1 MNPVNI
7 TRDEAQERSRIVTS
21 HSYKVVVDLS
31 GRDPQGNPLADPTGT
46 FVSSS
51 TISFSSTGEA
61 THADLIADG
70 VYAAEL
76 DGVPLDPALHHDHR
90 FPIEAGAG
98 DHELTVV
105 ALCRYSHSGEGLHR
119 FVDPADD
126 RVYLYT
132 QFEIADARRMYANFE
147 QPDLKA
153 TFQLKVLAPQG
164 WTVIS
169 NGATPEPADGPY
181 EGIATWQFPATPP
194 ISTYL
199 TALVAGEYHV
209 DHGTVRTREGADIG
223 ADILCRRSMS
233 EFLDAERIR
242 TTTQRGF
249 EVYEEEFGH
258 PYPFGKYDQSFVP
271 EFNAGAMENAGCVT
285 HRDDYLFRSRVTS
298 AQYEARDN
306 TILHE
311 LAHMW
316 FGDLVTMTWWDDLW
330 LNESFAEWASH
341 HCQEKIVAKY
351 GGVNPWVSFANQRKT
366 WGYRQDQL
374 PTTHPIAADMVD
386 LATVE
391 QNFDGITYA
400 KGAST
405 LKQLVAF
412 VGEEQFLAGVRAY
425 LQAHKFANS
434 RLSDLLDE
442 LQKASGRDLSGF
454 TQEWLRTPGVN
465 TVRPDFDVDEN
476 GNLTRFDIVQTASE
490 QFPTLRT
497 HRMGIGIY
505 TLTDDGLVRTD
516 GLDVDV
522 HGDRT
527 PIAALAG
534 HARGDLILLND
545 ADLSYVKVRLDS
557 HSLETLTGH
566 IDALGDPLAR
576 ALCWGAA
583 WDMCRDAELRP
594 QDYVALVTRGLGSE
608 TDLTAVQSLVRQAT
622 TAVLSYTAPE
632 KRAEGR
638 TALISAI
645 AAQLKDAEP
654 GGDHQVALAN
664 GLLAAIGTEGADLL
678 TGWLEGEEVP
688 EGLAVDQ
695 GMRWRI
701 IAALARLGKADEALV
716 AAEQGR
722 DNTIAGAE
730 AAAGARAAMPTAEAK
745 EAAWKRATDEAGVPN
760 ETYREIVS
768 HFINADQQEVLAP
781 YAAKYLELCAAVDA
795 GEGQWATA
803 GHAQIQNA
811 LQWLFPVENADRA
824 WLDELRKWAT
834 SRTLTST
841 VNRVLLEESDAAERA
856 LRCQARSLA

>member
-7 TRDEAQERSRIVTS
+7 TRDEAEQRSRIVTA
-21 HSYKVVVDLS
+21 HSYRVVVDLS
-31 GRDPQGNPLADPTGT
+31 GRDPQGNPLADPAGT

-90 FPIEAGAG
+90 FPIEAGVG

-153 TFQLKVLAPQG
+153 AFALKVLAPQG

-169 NGATPEPADGPY
+169 NGTTPEPSDGPY

-199 TALVAGEYHV
+199 TALVAGHYAV
-209 DHGTVRTREGADIG
+209 DHGTVRTREGKDIG
-223 ADILCRRSMS
+223 ADILCRRSMT

-341 HCQEKIVAKY
+341 HCQEKIAAKH

-412 VGEEQFLAGVRAY
+412 VGEEQFLVGVRAY
-425 LQAHKFANS
+425 LEAHKFANS
-434 RLSDLLDE
+434 RLSDLLEE

-454 TQEWLRTPGVN
+454 TREWLRTPGVN
-465 TVRPDFDVDEN
+465 TVRPDFDVDED
-476 GNLTRFDIVQTASE
+476 GNFTRFDIVQSAPAR
-490 QFPTLRT
+490 FPTLRT

-505 TLTDDGLVRTD
+505 SLTQDGLVRTD
-516 GLDVDV
+516 GLEVDV
-522 HGDRT
+522 HGERT

-534 HARGDLILLND
+534 RARGDLVLLND
-545 ADLSYVKVRLDS
+545 ADLSYVKVRLDE
-557 HSLETLTGH
+557 HSLKTLTEH
-566 IDALGDPLAR
+566 IAALSDPLAR

-583 WDMCRDAELRP
+583 WDMCRDAELRA
-594 QDYVALVTRGLGSE
+594 QDYVALVIGGLGSE
-608 TDLTAVQSLVRQAT
+608 TDLTAVQSLIRQAT

-632 KRAEGR
+632 LRSEVR

-645 AAQLKDAEP
+645 AVQLKDTEP
-654 GGDHQVALAN
+654 GGDHQVALAG
-664 GLLAAIGTEGADLL
+664 GLLAVLGAEGADLL
-678 TGWLEGEEVP
+678 TGWLTGEEVP
-688 EGLAVDQ
+688 EGLVVDQ

-701 IAALARLGKADEALV
+701 IAALARLGRAEEQLIADE
-716 AAEQGR
+716 QDR
-722 DNTIAGAE
+722 DNTIAGAQ
-730 AAAGARAAMPTAEAK
+730 AAAGARAAVPTAEAK
-745 EAAWKRATDEAGVPN
+745 ATAWKRATDERGVPN

-768 HFINADQQEVLAP
+768 HFINPDQQEVLAP
-781 YAAKYLELCAAVDA
+781 YAAKYLQLCAAVDA

-824 WLDELRKWAT
+824 WLDELRQWAS

-856 LRCQARSLA
+856 LRCQARSLS